1 MACEVQELEKDG
13 LRRRFAVV
21 VDREEVDR
29 RMQMALMDLREKV
42 RLKGFRP
49 GKAPLSLLE
58 KLYGEAV
65 FGEVAEETI
74 KEHTER
80 LFRDR
85 KLRPA
90 LQPDVSVEEA
100 DREKGIRYE
109 VTAEVLPEIDVS
121 GFEAPAIERLV
132 AEITDEDVDAALA
145 RLAEQAKRYEPAD
158 AETKAAEGDMVVVD
172 FTGRI
177 DGEPFEGGQAE
188 GAQLILGSGQFLP
201 GFEAGLVGAKAG
213 ETRDVTVTFPDDYPR
228 AELAGKTAVFTVTVK
243 EVRKAVIPERDDA
256 LAQQFGLTDLEA
268 LKKAVRDQLEQEAR
282 ELSRQAAKRLL
293 LDELA
298 ARYDFPVPEG
308 MVALEYRQIWEQIKR
323 DMIASGA
330 AKPEDLEGK
339 EEPDDEAER
348 QEFRAIAERRVRLGL
363 LLSEVGLANN
373 IEISRD
379 ELMRKVAEEARRF
392 PGQERQVY
400 EFYTKNPQAMA
411 QLRAPIYEDK
421 VVDFVLEMAPGEQ
434 RTVSLATLRR
444 VVEEGPD
451 ALAQADQPKS
461 AKKTAKATK
470 ATKAGGKKKAATG
483 SKDDG
488 GEKTAKSKG
497 AGKAAAK
504 KTTDAKPAAKKTATK
519 KTATKKAAAKRSGGK
534 TATAAKT
541 KKAKAK
547 TSEAEQS

>member
-1 MACEVQELEKDG
+1 MACEVQEVEKEG

-21 VDREEVDR
+21 VDREEIDR
-29 RMQMALMDLREKV
+29 RMQMALMDLRAKV

-132 AEITDEDVDAALA
+132 AEITDEDVDAALT

-158 AETKAAEGDMVVVD
+158 AKAKAAEGDMVVMD
-172 FTGRI
+172 FEGRI
-177 DGEPFEGGQAE
+177 DGEPFEGGQGE

-201 GFEAGLVGAKAG
+201 GFEEGLVGAKAG
-213 ETRDVTVTFPDDYPR
+213 ETREVEVVFPDDYPR

-243 EVRKAVIPERDDA
+243 EVRKAVVPEVNDE

-339 EEPDDEAER
+339 DEPDDEAER

-451 ALAQADQPKS
+451 ALAEADQPESGK
-461 AKKTAKATK
+461 KKTTK
-470 ATKAGGKKKAATG
+470 ATKAARKKAATG
-483 SKDDG
+483 AKEDG
-488 GEKTAKSKG
+488 GDKPAKTKG
-497 AGKAAAK
+497 AGK
-504 KTTDAKPAAKKTATK
+504 TTATK
-519 KTATKKAAAKRSGGK
+519 KTASAKSAAKKTSAKKSGGK
-534 TATAAKT
+534 TAKSAKPKKAQAKT
-541 KKAKAK
+541 AE
-547 TSEAEQS
+547 SEQS

>member
-1 MACEVQELEKDG
+1 MACEVQELEKEG

-21 VDREEVDR
+21 VDREEIDR
-29 RMQMALMDLREKV
+29 RMQMALMDLRDKV

-58 KLYGEAV
+58 KLYGEAI

-121 GFEAPAIERLV
+121 GFEAPAVERLV

-158 AETKAAEGDMVVVD
+158 AKAKAAEGDMVVID
-172 FTGRI
+172 FEGRI
-177 DGEPFEGGQAE
+177 DGEPFEGGRGE
-188 GAQLILGSGQFLP
+188 GAQLILGAGQFLP
-201 GFEAGLVGAKAG
+201 GFEEGLVGAKAG
-213 ETRDVTVTFPDDYPR
+213 ETREVEVTFPDDYPR
-228 AELAGKTAVFTVTVK
+228 SELAGRTAQFSVTVK
-243 EVRKAVIPERDDA
+243 EVRKPVVPEVDDA

-330 AKPEDLEGK
+330 ASAEELEGK
-339 EEPDDEAER
+339 EEPEDEAER
-348 QEFRAIAERRVRLGL
+348 KEFRAIAERRVRLGL

-444 VVEEGPD
+444 VVEEGPE
-451 ALAQADQPKS
+451 ALETADEAGS
-461 AKKTAKATK
+461 AAKTGT
-470 ATKAGGKKKAATG
+470 GRKKKAAAG
-483 SKDDG
+483 KK
-488 GEKTAKSKG
+488 EKTDKKAQTAAGKKSSAKTTARKTTKSAGGKAGPGKSGAKS
-497 AGKAAAK
+497 
-504 KTTDAKPAAKKTATK
+504 T
-519 KTATKKAAAKRSGGK
+519 GGK
-534 TATAAKT
+534 TSRAAKT
-541 KKAKAK
+541 GKTTAKASK
-547 TSEAEQS
+547 TSKTEQS

>member
-21 VDREEVDR
+21 VDREEIDQ

-109 VTAEVLPEIDVS
+109 VTAEVLREIDVS
-121 GFEAPAIERLV
+121 GFEAPAITRLV

-158 AETKAAEGDMVVVD
+158 AKTKAAEGDMVVVD
-172 FTGRI
+172 FEGRV
-177 DGEPFEGGQAE
+177 DGEPFEGGRGE

-201 GFEAGLVGAKAG
+201 GFEEGLVGARAG
-213 ETRDVTVTFPDDYPR
+213 ETRDVEVAFPDDYPR

-243 EVRKAVIPERDDA
+243 EVRKAVVPEVSDD
-256 LAQQFGLTDLEA
+256 LAQQFGLTDLDA

-330 AKPEDLEGK
+330 AKPEELEGQD
-339 EEPDDEAER
+339 EPEDEAER

-421 VVDFVLEMAPGEQ
+421 VVDFVLEMAPGES

-444 VVEEGPD
+444 VVEEGPE
-451 ALAQADQPKS
+451 ALAEADRPKS
-461 AKKTAKATK
+461 GKKAAKTTKTAAKKKTA
-470 ATKAGGKKKAATG
+470 AGSSDGDGRKAA
-483 SKDDG
+483 K
-488 GEKTAKSKG
+488 AKG
-497 AGKAAAK
+497 AGK
-504 KTTDAKPAAKKTATK
+504 TAAKKTARAQSAA
-519 KTATKKAAAKRSGGK
+519 KTASAKKGEGK
-534 TATAAKT
+534 TAKAAKAAKT
-541 KKAKAK
+541 RKAK
-547 TSEAEQS
+547 TKTPEAERS

>member
-13 LRRRFAVV
+13 LRRRFAVII
-21 VDREEVDR
+21 DREEIDR
-29 RMQMALMDLREKV
+29 RMQMALMDLRDKV

-49 GKAPLSLLE
+49 GRAPLSLLE

-121 GFEAPAIERLV
+121 GFEAPRIERLV

-145 RLAEQAKRYEPAD
+145 RLAEQAKRYEAAD
-158 AETKAAEGDMVVVD
+158 SETEAAEGDMVVID
-172 FTGRI
+172 FEGRI
-177 DGEPFEGGQAE
+177 DDEPFEGGQGE
-188 GAQLILGSGQFLP
+188 GAQLILGAGQFLP
-201 GFEAGLVGAKAG
+201 GFEEGLVGARAG
-213 ETRDVTVTFPDDYPR
+213 ETRAVEVTFPQDYPR

-243 EVRKAVIPERDDA
+243 EVRKAVVPEVSDE
-256 LAQQFGLTDLEA
+256 LAQQFGLTDLDA
-268 LKKAVRDQLEQEAR
+268 LKKAVREQLEQEAR

-308 MVALEYRQIWEQIKR
+308 MVTLEYRQIWEQIKR

-330 AKPEDLEGK
+330 ASAEDLEGK
-339 EEPDDEAER
+339 DEPEDEDER
-348 QEFRAIAERRVRLGL
+348 KEFRAIAERRVRLGL

-434 RTVSLATLRR
+434 RSVSLATLRR

-451 ALAQADQPKS
+451 VLAEGEQAKS
-461 AKKTAKATK
+461 TKKAKKARTAKTSTKAKATKKKTAAASQDENGRKTAEAKDTAKTGAKKTTRAQSTTKKASAGKGAGKTAKA
-470 ATKAGGKKKAATG
+470 
-483 SKDDG
+483 SKTR
-488 GEKTAKSKG
+488 K
-497 AGKAAAK
+497 
-504 KTTDAKPAAKKTATK
+504 
-519 KTATKKAAAKRSGGK
+519 
-534 TATAAKT
+534 TAAK
-541 KKAKAK
+541 A
-547 TSEAEQS
+547 SEAEQN